1 MLVLNNTFSFRFGNE
16 SSNKEKKFMPFNANT
31 NCSDNIDIVLEMG
44 INNDIKKRK
53 TPQNNVYEIIAAYR
67 QATLHILTVVEHKNQ
82 NMEYDADIFDAA
94 EFGDLDT
101 LKSYWSDQINIDWQ
115 DLDGMDLVMTA
126 CKFGNKDI
134 ISYLLTL
141 KPDLTKKNK
150 KGQTALDIA
159 LELNSKQIIDLF
171 NEA

>member
-1 MLVLNNTFSFRFGNE
+1 
-16 SSNKEKKFMPFNANT
+16 
-31 NCSDNIDIVLEMG
+31 
-44 INNDIKKRK
+44 
-53 TPQNNVYEIIAAYR
+53 
-67 QATLHILTVVEHKNQ
+67 
-82 NMEYDADIFDAA
+82 MEYDADIFDAA